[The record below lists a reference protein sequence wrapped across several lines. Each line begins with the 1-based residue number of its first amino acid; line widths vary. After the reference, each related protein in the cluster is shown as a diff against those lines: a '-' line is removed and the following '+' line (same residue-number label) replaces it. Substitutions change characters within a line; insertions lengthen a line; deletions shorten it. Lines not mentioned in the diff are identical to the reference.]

1 MIPNDHPSMN
11 KIYNK
16 NCLKIFQRKI
26 KLETFSLV
34 QNSFEMSK
42 NDFFDG
48 KPKFQIK
55 RLEKFENDLFASFS
69 QEKIKKPKKMK
80 NKFKPTNIILK
91 SKTSFKS
98 EKSMDS
104 SIPNHSQELNY
115 EM

>member
-1 MIPNDHPSMN
+1 LV
-11 KIYNK
+11 K
-16 NCLKIFQRKI
+16 NST
-26 KLETFSLV
+26 LEPK
-34 QNSFEMSK
+34 MSK

-48 KPKFQIK
+48 ILIFKIK

-91 SKTSFKS
+91 SKSSFMS
-98 EKSMDS
+98 EKSIES
-104 SIPNHSQELNY
+104 SVPNNSQEVHY

>member
-1 MIPNDHPSMN
+1 
-11 KIYNK
+11 
-16 NCLKIFQRKI
+16 
-26 KLETFSLV
+26 
-34 QNSFEMSK
+34 MSK

-48 KPKFQIK
+48 ILIFKIK

-91 SKTSFKS
+91 SKSSFMS
-98 EKSMDS
+98 EKSIES
-104 SIPNHSQELNY
+104 SVPNNSQEVHY